1 MWRAAVIAL
10 VLATASPAL
19 AQPIAPQIS
28 ETFRTEYYE
37 LRGQTPRALH
47 AALEARREDGAI
59 GETGTRITF
68 QFTARDTGEQCEL
81 TGLSLTLD
89 IVVIYPRWSNRK
101 TAPADLQ
108 LRWDVFLDAL
118 TRHEEG
124 HARMAREGAADIA
137 RQLAAS
143 PPAPDCVRLRTQL
156 GERYDGLRAALEARQ
171 RAYDRD
177 TEGGR
182 TQGAYLRFNN

>member
-1 MWRAAVIAL
+1 MWRGAAVLL
-10 VLATASPAL
+10 VLATAPAAH
-19 AQPIAPQIS
+19 AQPVEPHIS

-47 AALEARREDGAI
+47 AALEARRADGAI

-68 QFTARDTGEQCEL
+68 EFTARDRGDQCEL
-81 TGLSLTLD
+81 TGLRLTLD
-89 IVVIYPRWSNRK
+89 IVVIYPRWAHRD
-101 TAPADLQ
+101 TATPDLQ
-108 LRWDVFLDAL
+108 RRWDDFAEAL
-118 TRHEEG
+118 LLHEEG
-124 HARMAREGAADIA
+124 HARMARDGAADIA
-137 RQLAAS
+137 HQLAAS
-143 PPAPDCVRLRTQL
+143 PPAPDCVQLRTQL

-182 TQGAYLRFNN
+182 TQGAYLRFND

>member
-1 MWRAAVIAL
+1 MWRAAAVLL
-10 VLATASPAL
+10 VLAAAPSAR
-19 AQPIAPQIS
+19 AQSVEPHIS

-68 QFTARDTGEQCEL
+68 EFTARDRGDRCEL
-81 TGLSLTLD
+81 TALSLTLD
-89 IVVIYPRWSNRK
+89 IVVIYPRWANRD

-108 LRWDVFLDAL
+108 LRWDEFLDAL

-124 HARMAREGAADIA
+124 HARMARDGAADIA

-143 PPAPDCVRLRTQL
+143 PPAPDCVQLRTQL

-182 TQGAYLRFNN
+182 TQGAYLRFND